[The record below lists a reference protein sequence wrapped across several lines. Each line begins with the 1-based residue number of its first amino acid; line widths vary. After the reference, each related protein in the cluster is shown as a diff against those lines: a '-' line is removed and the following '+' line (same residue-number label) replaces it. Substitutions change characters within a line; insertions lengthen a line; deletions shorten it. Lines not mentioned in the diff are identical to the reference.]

1 MFDLTRARAHPSFES
16 RQILEDLYQDQNAI
30 PVKNGHFIPM
40 KTEDIFIVY
49 RGLVKLNTLSPNG
62 DEQTIGLAHS
72 SMPFGLPLTQLNSYK
87 AVALTDALLVQ
98 VDQEKIDQNQKLTK
112 SLFREMTG
120 RLLQTEAL
128 LAIVG
133 ERRIDARLR
142 LLLQFLCQEIGKVT
156 DQGVRLSVRLT
167 HQQLA
172 DMIGST
178 RVSVTRMLKSFR
190 NEGWVGVDA
199 KRHLLIRHSL
209 DTQVSAA

>member
-1 MFDLTRARAHPSFES
+1 MFDLTRARVYPSFES
-16 RQILEDLYQDQNAI
+16 RQILEDLYKNQNAI
-30 PVKNGHFIPM
+30 SAKRGQFIPM

-62 DEQTIGLAHS
+62 DEQTIGLAHPS
-72 SMPFGLPLTQLNSYK
+72 TPFGLPLTKLNSYE

-98 VDQEKIDQNQKLTK
+98 VDQKKIDQNLQLSK

-120 RLLQTEAL
+120 RLQQTEAL

-142 LLLQFLCQEIGKVT
+142 LLLQFLCQEIGKTT

-209 DTQVSAA
+209 DTQVFAA